1 MSDFVEEDKDSAD
14 EDNKMSKSKTTSFK
28 SKANKTERKVLD
40 ARAKE
45 KIKLQKKRRIAKLK
59 RIQAQEDPV
68 APRSLEELAKF
79 SKMTLG
85 PPATE
90 TKSCHLVISAIPDDY
105 DTASTKPFG
114 FVSSRNV
121 AIMCTKEWW
130 EWNNR
135 GCPSFDSSS
144 QGADQD
150 SPHACSTPSV
160 IVARCKESKCKACVH
175 WIVRIEKNVEDVSL
189 IFFYSSCIHP
199 IISIL
204 SVFFPFF
211 VSLQIFFNLHF
222 FLFLLIF

>member
-1 MSDFVEEDKDSAD
+1 MDNLESDDAMSDFVDEDKDSAD
-14 EDNKMSKSKTTSFK
+14 EDDKMSKSKTTSSK

-45 KIKLQKKRRIAKLK
+45 KIKLQKKHRIAKLK

-90 TKSCHLVISAIPDDY
+90 TKSGHLVISEIPDDY
-105 DTASTKPFG
+105 DMASTEPFG
-114 FVSSRNV
+114 FVSSRNL

-189 IFFYSSCIHP
+189 IFFYSSCIHHK
-199 IISIL
+199 
-204 SVFFPFF
+204 
-211 VSLQIFFNLHF
+211 NTKKC
-222 FLFLLIF
+222 